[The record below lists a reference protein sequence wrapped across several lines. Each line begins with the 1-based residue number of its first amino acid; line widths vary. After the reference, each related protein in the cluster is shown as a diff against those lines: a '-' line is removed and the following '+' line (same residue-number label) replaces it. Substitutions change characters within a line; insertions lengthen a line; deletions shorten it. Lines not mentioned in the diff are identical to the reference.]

1 MPYPTALSP
10 LFTFFLATSM
20 AIAQTGD
27 WQTVQHLP
35 SGTRLKI
42 KLQRG
47 RTFGHCAFMGA
58 TDDVLDCDYP
68 GLTYIQGHYRRDNV
82 KAVYLTYNAR
92 AIGLGIGAG
101 AGAILGV
108 TTIHA
113 PAANRGFLTLIDVG
127 ILGGTGY
134 FFGMIL
140 DPFLHGRAV
149 YLSPNPTPNVAP
161 SPMAKPRNPNPP
173 ANNLPCLRDGVTRQC
188 IDRSST
194 DE

>member
-27 WQTVQHLP
+27 WQAVQHLP

-82 KAVYLTYNAR
+82 KAVYLTHNAR

-101 AGAILGV
+101 SGSG
-108 TTIHA
+108 
-113 PAANRGFLTLIDVG
+113 
-127 ILGGTGY
+127 
-134 FFGMIL
+134 
-140 DPFLHGRAV
+140 
-149 YLSPNPTPNVAP
+149 
-161 SPMAKPRNPNPP
+161 
-173 ANNLPCLRDGVTRQC
+173 C
-188 IDRSST
+188 RSSCVAGCVPRRHLVWVLPLQFRLRPF
-194 DE
+194 EQVLGLSEL